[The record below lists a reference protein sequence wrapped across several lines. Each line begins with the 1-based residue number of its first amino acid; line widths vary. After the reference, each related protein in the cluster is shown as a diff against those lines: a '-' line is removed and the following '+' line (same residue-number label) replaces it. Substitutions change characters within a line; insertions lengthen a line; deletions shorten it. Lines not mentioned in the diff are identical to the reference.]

1 MIGLNSSIINND
13 TLLTNNNITIII
25 DMIINKSY
33 KYYTLSVMR
42 VKQIKFV
49 KNISSDSTNLPQK
62 IISVMIL
69 IMLSQ

>member
-49 KNISSDSTNLPQK
+49 KNISSDSTYLPKK

-69 IMLSQ
+69 IMISQ